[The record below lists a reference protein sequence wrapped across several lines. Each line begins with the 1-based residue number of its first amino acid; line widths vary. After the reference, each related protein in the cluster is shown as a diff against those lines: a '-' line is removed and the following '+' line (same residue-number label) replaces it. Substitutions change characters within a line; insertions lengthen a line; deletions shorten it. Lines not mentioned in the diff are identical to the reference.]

1 VPGLINGGSAHS
13 RAGSETTED
22 QRSKQVTVAS
32 YTTPLEYY
40 DGVYSMPYI
49 DFQSPANQ
57 VAKDENQDNNGSEII
72 ILSKRI
78 ADYIFGREEC
88 AFVGQE
94 SELDQA
100 EPEALC
106 CDGGATSSL
115 SSSFLNCTEI
125 TERAVPIHTAQGGTV
140 MTTTHVCLKTYY
152 ARDRTGELRPIT
164 TKTYIVKD
172 LKHDLL
178 SGKMLNKAGYRI
190 ILDEDP
196 EESGIFAVNEGK
208 ICKIANQNHFLSS
221 AA

>member
-1 VPGLINGGSAHS
+1 
-13 RAGSETTED
+13 
-22 QRSKQVTVAS
+22 
-32 YTTPLEYY
+32 
-40 DGVYSMPYI
+40 MPYI
-49 DFQSPANQ
+49 DSQSPANQ
-57 VAKDENQDNNGSEII
+57 VSKDEYEDNNGSKKI

-78 ADYIFGREEC
+78 ADYIFGRGEC

-106 CDGGATSSL
+106 CDGRAISSL

-152 ARDRTGELRPIT
+152 VRDRTGDLRPIT

-178 SGKMLNKAGYRI
+178 SGKILNKAGYRI

-196 EESGIFAVNEGK
+196 EESGIFAVNDGK
-208 ICKIANQNHFLSS
+208 RCKINQNHFLSWT
-221 AA
+221 A